1 MTDKKMEYSAVGRRK
16 TSTANAILVKGTG
29 KITIN
34 GVEAEQYFTNETSI
48 LDLMQP
54 LELTGNKDKY
64 DIKVSVKGGGL
75 EGQTGA
81 IRLAIAKALTLIDPE
96 NRVILRE
103 QGLLTRD
110 PRNKERK
117 KYGLKK
123 ARKAPQFSKR

>member
-1 MTDKKMEYSAVGRRK
+1 MTDKINEYSAVGRRK

-34 GVEAEQYFTNETSI
+34 GVEAEKYLSNETSI
-48 LDLMQP
+48 LDLKQP
-54 LELTGNKDKY
+54 LILTGNGDKY

-103 QGLLTRD
+103 QGFLTRD